1 MDDIC
6 KKIRQQIPELIGTG
20 LSAEKAVELEQHRS
34 QCPACNEY
42 FEALEADDKLLCE
55 FARAMQPSVAR
66 LGNIAI
72 DELRRRPSGG
82 VIQTVSM
89 GAAILSSRA
98 AQVAAAVL
106 VVAAILVG
114 AVMFRGAGEK
124 PAEIV
129 EQPDESGTVATEAP
143 KQDEP
148 DTEAITEAELQ
159 EIQRMI
165 AAADVAGLKEMLN
178 DGQPRSKIAA
188 ANFLATTGDARL
200 IGVLAQLAAEWQ
212 GEAARNPFAA
222 AIAKIVTRLQE
233 QQQNSETGD
242 DEEDTAVADTTPLM
256 GADEVGCKGV
266 VADEQGRAISE
277 ARVLLY
283 YNRSKWGLGNRI
295 LEETVSAA
303 DGTFVCRE
311 AIEFSFVKEHS
322 YDRDKYM
329 GTYVL
334 MATHPDYAFGWR
346 NITQDS
352 ELASYRIALTTPTSR
367 TVTVTDHDGNPLA
380 GVRVWPSSAGD
391 WESPKAAFRDPLI
404 LPADV
409 GLTTGTTD
417 VEGRVVITNLPD
429 THYSLRPTLEGYAE
443 GHYIPALGT
452 ISLSK
457 GASIS
462 GWVLA
467 EGNMPVAGAT
477 VSFKPAWWYHHFL
490 EVTDDEGYFHLED
503 LPAKGWNRGL
513 LSKPSEGA
521 SGSYT
526 ITLKHD
532 QCAAQPTDVTLLPG
546 QSIDDFIIEASSE
559 TTLVECLVLE
569 SGTNMPMS
577 GAGISLSNRIGKI
590 DGRSD
595 PNGIFAV
602 RVLPGPV
609 SLSFRAPPDGV
620 YFLGNRGTPESGL
633 HFTATGEKMTVTLKA
648 PPVAGLLRS
657 VSGIVLGPDGL
668 APFEGETVVCAGARD
683 VVGPV
688 GPVGVDGDGR
698 FELKGVPA
706 GRKLHIYAATK
717 DRSLAAGDVFEI
729 PDDPAWSGYLAI
741 NLRATQS
748 ASVVVKD
755 EDGNV
760 IPDRQFRIDP
770 MVEGERISRMPVD
783 RQARTDE
790 NGLLET
796 DGIVPGLEYYL
807 SSVEPEMITNPSRPS
822 WEAISRMVTL
832 KMVLI
837 PLELR

>member
-42 FEALEADDKLLCE
+42 FAALQADDRLLCE

-72 DELRRRPSGG
+72 DELGRRPSSGM
-82 VIQTVSM
+82 IQTVSM
-89 GAAILSSRA
+89 GAAILNSRA

-114 AVMFRGAGEK
+114 AVMFRSSGQK
-124 PAEIV
+124 SAEIV
-129 EQPDESGTVATEAP
+129 EQPDESGIVATEAP

-222 AIAKIVTRLQE
+222 AIAEIVTRLQE
-233 QQQNSETGD
+233 QQNSETGD
-242 DEEDTAVADTTPLM
+242 DQEATAVAETTPLM
-256 GADEVGCKGV
+256 GADEVACKGI
-266 VADEQGRAISE
+266 VADEQGRAIGD

-352 ELASYRIALTTPTSR
+352 EQASYRIVLTKPTSR
-367 TVTVTDHDGNPLA
+367 TITVTDHGGNPLA
-380 GVRVWPSSAGD
+380 GVRVWPCNAGGR
-391 WESPKAAFRDPLI
+391 ESPKAVFRDYLT
-404 LPADV
+404 LATDV
-409 GLTTGTTD
+409 GLAVGTTD
-417 VEGRVVITNLPD
+417 AEGQVEMTNLPD
-429 THYSLRPTLEGYAE
+429 TWCSFCTTLKGYAE
-443 GHYIPALGT
+443 GIVAPIQAIIP
-452 ISLSK
+452 LSR

-477 VSFKPAWWYHHFL
+477 VSFKPARWYRHFL
-490 EVTDDEGYFHLED
+490 AVTDDEGYFHLED

-513 LSKPSEGA
+513 LSKPSEDAG
-521 SGSYT
+521 GSYT

-590 DGRSD
+590 DGYSD

-609 SLSFRAPPDGV
+609 SLSFRVPPDGV
-620 YFLGNRGTPESGL
+620 YFLGNYRTPEFCL
-633 HFTATGEKMTVTLKA
+633 HFNATGEKMTVTLKA
-648 PPVAGLLRS
+648 PPIAGLLRS
-657 VSGIVLGPDGL
+657 VPGIVLGPDGM
-668 APFEGETVVCAGARD
+668 AQGEGETVVYAWRQK
-683 VVGPV
+683 VGTSTPSNRV
-688 GPVGVDGDGR
+688 RSAWVDGDGR
-698 FELKGVPA
+698 FELKGVAP
-706 GRKLHIYAATK
+706 GYKLPTYAATT
-717 DRSLAAGDVFEI
+717 DHAFAATDVFEI
-729 PDDPAWSGYLAI
+729 PDDPDWSGYLAI
-741 NLRATQS
+741 NLKATQS
-748 ASVVVKD
+748 AAVIISD
-755 EDGNV
+755 DDGNV
-760 IPDRQFRIDP
+760 VCDRQLRIDP
-770 MVEGERISRMPVD
+770 MVEGERIWEAGRT
-783 RQARTDE
+783 ARTDE
-790 NGLLET
+790 SGLLEI
-796 DGIVPGLEYYL
+796 DGIVPGLEYHI
-807 SSVEPEMITNPSRPS
+807 SGVEPESSTRPS
-822 WEAISRMVTL
+822 LEAIRGMLTL

-837 PLELR
+837 PLESQ